1 MSETTQAVKKSLPRR
16 YRKEKIFRAI
26 GMSAIIVGLAFVVIL
41 FANIISKGYPAF
53 QQTYI
58 KLPIDFNEEVIDPSG
73 ERDPE
78 KMARADYQG
87 LIKQS
92 LRDMF
97 PDVSGRRDR
106 FALYKLISQGAGFEL
121 KDMVIENPE
130 LIGQTR
136 EIWLLSDDEIDVYLK
151 GNVTKVDEMELSG
164 KPYASG
170 DTGVIQITGDGEVF
184 TPVIEKMQEL
194 FSDEQTRVEK
204 ELEGE
209 RARLEKLNS
218 DLVNSRELL
227 AEAEKYNYPTRI
239 ERYKEIISNIEGEI
253 SDTQFKIETLEARI
267 AGYRDSLKGTTSGLV
282 KVPTD
287 AASYLLE
294 LNGGLARITALS
306 STMAEAQVINTLKP
320 SSGNGEWKLVIHE
333 TPESERRVNDRTI
346 GWVRQLQGKGLVDK
360 KFNTVFFS
368 HGDSREPEQA
378 GIAGALAGSFFTLL
392 VTLLLSFPIGVGA
405 AIYLEEFAPRNKW
418 TDLIEVNINNLAA
431 VPSIVFGL

>member
-1 MSETTQAVKKSLPRR
+1 M
-16 YRKEKIFRAI
+16 
-26 GMSAIIVGLAFVVIL
+26 
-41 FANIISKGYPAF
+41 FA
-53 QQTYI
+53 
-58 KLPIDFNEEVIDPSG
+58 
-73 ERDPE
+73 
-78 KMARADYQG
+78 
-87 LIKQS
+87 
-92 LRDMF
+92 
-97 PDVSGRRDR
+97 DVSGRRDR

-136 EIWLLSDDEIDVYLK
+136 EIWLLADDEIDVYLK
-151 GNVTKVDEMELSG
+151 GNVTKVNEMELSG

-209 RARLEKLNS
+209 RVRLEKLNS

-346 GWVRQLQGKGLVDK
+346 GWVRQLQQKELVDK

-368 HGDSREPEQA
+368 HGDSR
-378 GIAGALAGSFFTLL
+378 
-392 VTLLLSFPIGVGA
+392 
-405 AIYLEEFAPRNKW
+405 
-418 TDLIEVNINNLAA
+418 
-431 VPSIVFGL
+431 